1 MPERLTLQFIKF
13 LRSRGYLITRQ
24 RRKIAETVFSTPG
37 HFSVEDI
44 HDLLQ
49 RNKVSASKPSIYRTL
64 DVLIKSG
71 LVVQYRIG
79 RRFNRFIIVRH
90 DQHYDHLICTKC
102 GKVMEFKNDT
112 IEEQWSQVA
121 KDHGF
126 VITNPRLEIFGF
138 CKKCRVKWP
147 SVNQAAISLGHP

>member
-71 LVVQYRIG
+71 LVVQH
-79 RRFNRFIIVRH
+79 RFGKRFKRFESIRQ
-90 DQHYDHLICTKC
+90 DQHHDHLICTSC
-102 GKVMEFKNDT
+102 GKVIEFKNNS
-112 IEEQWSQVA
+112 IETLQLRVA
-121 KDHGF
+121 KERDF
-126 VITNPRLEIFGF
+126 VITNHKLDIYGCCSK
-138 CKKCRVKWP
+138 CKNR
-147 SVNQAAISLGHP
+147 A